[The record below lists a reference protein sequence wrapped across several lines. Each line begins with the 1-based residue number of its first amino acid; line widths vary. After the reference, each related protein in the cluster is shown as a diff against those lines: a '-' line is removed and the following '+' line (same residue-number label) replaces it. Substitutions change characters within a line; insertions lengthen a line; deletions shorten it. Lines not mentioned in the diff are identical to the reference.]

1 MTITVVAM
9 KIDSL
14 IVTQNSIRATDN
26 ISLMAKHV
34 ENGGFWDRESLELY
48 SKENGIKTSPL
59 IQISQFEDGR
69 RFIHDGHHRTIAT
82 ILGKRDFL
90 TPDEFEVTLWQ
101 YKDYNVLAPE
111 KGWYTPFDPRTHVR
125 LGDFLDYKK
134 LAKDAHKRN
143 LLSNEWVKEIE
154 YLYKGKRE
162 FLTVDDLINRLGL
175 FV

>member
-1 MTITVVAM
+1 M

-14 IVTQNSIRATDN
+14 IVTQNSVRSTDN

-34 ENGGFWDRESLELY
+34 ENGGLWDRQSLERY
-48 SKENGIKTSPL
+48 SREQRTKVSPL

-82 ILGKRDFL
+82 VLGKRNHL
-90 TPDEFEVTLWQ
+90 NPEEFEVTLWQ
-101 YKDYNVLAPE
+101 YKDYNVLSPE
-111 KGWYTPFDPRTHVR
+111 NGWFTPFDPRTHIR
-125 LGDFLDYKK
+125 LGDFLEYKK
-134 LAKDAHKRN
+134 LAKDAYKRK

-162 FLTVDDLINRLGL
+162 FLSVDELINRLGL